1 MNNKSEK
8 EEIKGYISFNINLNE
23 NTDDL
28 YDDMDYEICRDVAPI
43 QISIS
48 NDSSHDK
55 SDQISNQIQSIAKD
69 TNSEVFKAIKEMRA
83 AAQSYYFEEENIG
96 GEQAIFS
103 ADLWFCE
110 KGKEVRLD
118 SGTYIRNTGVPPSGV
133 KFPLYEIFEDVHYDD
148 DCWTNHESNQ
158 TQQSVHKSYQHLASF
173 ILFYAE
179 FLSYGEK
186 KEQDH
191 PLNAVQNLMFKWKII
206 LDNDKGDT
214 KTNEALELF
223 DKIREG
229 IETYEDGFLKIGQTI
244 SNLKLDDNQILTF
257 VEACVEMYLFTNSSG
272 GKFNGYELLT
282 NDEVN
287 YRFNEGY
294 DEETKKTFDNFKFLK
309 TINDSIGDDKVVKIL
324 LDMIK
329 DNREHE

>member
-1 MNNKSEK
+1 
-8 EEIKGYISFNINLNE
+8 
-23 NTDDL
+23 
-28 YDDMDYEICRDVAPI
+28 
-43 QISIS
+43 
-48 NDSSHDK
+48 
-55 SDQISNQIQSIAKD
+55 
-69 TNSEVFKAIKEMRA
+69 
-83 AAQSYYFEEENIG
+83 
-96 GEQAIFS
+96 
-103 ADLWFCE
+103 
-110 KGKEVRLD
+110 
-118 SGTYIRNTGVPPSGV
+118 
-133 KFPLYEIFEDVHYDD
+133 
-148 DCWTNHESNQ
+148 
-158 TQQSVHKSYQHLASF
+158 
-173 ILFYAE
+173 
-179 FLSYGEK
+179 
-186 KEQDH
+186 
-191 PLNAVQNLMFKWKII
+191 MFKWKII

-214 KTNEALELF
+214 KTLEALELF

-229 IETYEDGFLKIGQTI
+229 IETYENGFLKIGQTI

-329 DNREHE
+329 NNREHE